1 MESIPAWFPL
11 IVAGLAL
18 VGLAILFI
26 ASAVL
31 SGSRKKERK
40 ESKHSAKKAEAA
52 DTHTKD
58 DHEHKPA
65 AKSGGHDDHGHHGE
79 KKDGWGLLR
88 FSIGLLAFVTVAW
101 AGYWVYRY
109 VGLDSIPK
117 TRGQAQREQ
126 VSSAPS
132 ASSYQAS
139 VIPSTACS
147 VTPKDAR
154 KVIAPVDGCSETIPV
169 QNSGW
174 YLCSDPGISSE
185 RVRSKSWFGSTEP
198 TSWGDASTKGNKVC
212 LGAAPSQDPA
222 VPTEAVTVRV
232 WEEKKVLP

>member
-1 MESIPAWFPL
+1 MKVLLVVIAVIAL
-11 IVAGLAL
+11 IWLCVMAFLKY
-18 VGLAILFI
+18 VDHFSPKTKSTSHEI
-26 ASAVL
+26 S
-31 SGSRKKERK
+31 SEK
-40 ESKHSAKKAEAA
+40 
-52 DTHTKD
+52 THTKD
-58 DHEHKPA
+58 DHDHKPA
-65 AKSGGHDDHGHHGE
+65 AQSGKHGE
-79 KKDGWGLLR
+79 DHPHHSDGPSALSWAITVLVLVIA
-88 FSIGLLAFVTVAW
+88 FWIGSRVVEYMGGF
-101 AGYWVYRY
+101 
-109 VGLDSIPK
+109 SIPK

-212 LGAAPSQDPA
+212 LGAKPSLDPA